1 MTIGRF
7 RLDTVA
13 HAVEFHSWSRL
24 PRFVGRRAH
33 DDNKVTNMRSTSLSA
48 DWLVLLTQ
56 YIVMLDNVELKFS
69 STYKSLFLSHGV
81 LA

>member
-7 RLDTVA
+7 RLGTVA
-13 HAVEFHSWSRL
+13 HAVGIHNWSRF
-24 PRFVGRRAH
+24 PKFVGRRAH
-33 DDNKVTNMRSTSLSA
+33 DDDKVINMRSTSLSA
-48 DWLVLLTQ
+48 NWLELLTQ